1 MEIRTAT
8 ADDVATMV
16 EWAAR
21 EGWNPGL
28 ADAACFRAADP
39 KGFLIGFEDAEP
51 VACISVVRY
60 GSGCGFLGF
69 YICPPQHRGRGY
81 GWALWHAGLTHL
93 SGRIIGLDG
102 VVAQQANYR
111 KSGFVLAH
119 RNVRYAGRVAVPP
132 ASAAAIV
139 EVTPALV
146 TRIERFDAAIFGVK
160 RREFL
165 SRWLTAPGH
174 IARAFVEAG
183 RVRGYGVLRPCREGY
198 KLAPLFADTPEM
210 ADALFRSLAAEC
222 GAAKLMLD
230 LPEPNEDAVALAR
243 RSGLSPSFETARMYR
258 GAPPALPLRKIYG
271 LTSFELG

>member
-1 MEIRTAT
+1 MEIRTAS
-8 ADDVATMV
+8 AGDVATMI

-39 KGFLIGFEDAEP
+39 TGFLIGFEDAEP

-60 GSGCGFLGF
+60 GSGYGFLGF
-69 YICPPQHRGRGY
+69 YICAPQHRGRGF
-81 GWALWHAGLTHL
+81 GWALWQAGFAHL
-93 SGRIIGLDG
+93 AGRTIGLDG
-102 VVAQQANYR
+102 VVAQQTNYR

-119 RNVRYAGRVAVPP
+119 RNVRYAGRVAIT
-132 ASAAAIV
+132 ASSIPSIV
-139 EVTPALV
+139 AVTPELASE
-146 TRIERFDAAIFGVK
+146 IERFDAAIFGVA
-160 RREFL
+160 RRIFL

-183 RVRGYGVLRPCREGY
+183 RVRGYGVLRPCREGC
-198 KLAPLFADTPEM
+198 KLAPLFADTPTV

-222 GAAKLMLD
+222 GTATVMLD

-243 RSGLSPSFETARMYR
+243 RYGLSPSFETARMYR
-258 GAPPALPLRKIYG
+258 GARPALPLDRSFG